1 MKPSL
6 STKPPCKRTSIS
18 VAPRPM
24 KPSLWR
30 GIAGF
35 ASYYLLRLPYIA
47 YKAWRE
53 WH

>member
-1 MKPSL
+1 VP
-6 STKPPCKRTSIS
+6 IS
-18 VAPRPM
+18 QTAANLLLRERRPVAPRPM